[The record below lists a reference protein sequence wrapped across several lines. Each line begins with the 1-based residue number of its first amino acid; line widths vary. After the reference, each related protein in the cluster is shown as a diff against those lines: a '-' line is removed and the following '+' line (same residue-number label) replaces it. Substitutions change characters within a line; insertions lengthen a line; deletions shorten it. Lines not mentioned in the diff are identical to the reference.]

1 MKVIRVHQFGGPE
14 QLKLEDVPDLR
25 PGSGQVVV
33 KIHAIGVNPFDTY
46 IRTGAYPIKP
56 QLPYTPGAD
65 AAGMIASVGSEVK
78 RMHVGDRVYVAGTVS
93 GAYAEQALCQEAQVH
108 PLAKNVSFQQG
119 AAIGVPYAT
128 AYRALLNKAEIKPGE
143 SVLVHGA
150 SGGVGIAAVQLAR
163 SYGAVV
169 IGTAGTDEGR
179 KLVLEEGAH
188 YVLDHHAADMPEQ
201 LSKLTEGKG
210 VDVIVE
216 MLANKNLGKDL
227 TLLAKLGRV
236 VVVGSRGTVEIDPRA
251 TMGRDAKIIG
261 MTVLNAS
268 PEELAGIHAALV
280 AGLESGILRPVIGQ
294 ELPLREAARA
304 HEEVMKPSGAH
315 GKIVLIP

>member
-1 MKVIRVHQFGGPE
+1 MKAIRVHQFGGPE
-14 QLKLEDVPDLR
+14 QLKLENISDVH
-25 PGSGQVVV
+25 PGPGQVVV

-46 IRTGAYPIKP
+46 IRSGAYAIKP

-65 AAGMIASVGSEVK
+65 AAGVIASVGSDVK
-78 RMHVGDRVYVAGTVS
+78 GVNVGQRVYVAGTVS
-93 GAYAEQALCQEAQVH
+93 GAYAEQALCQQAQVH
-108 PLAKNVSFQQG
+108 PLAKNLAFQQG
-119 AAIGVPYAT
+119 AGVGVPYAT
-128 AYRALLNKAEIKPGE
+128 AYRALFHKAEVKPGE

-150 SGGVGIAAVQLAR
+150 SGGTGIAAVQLAR
-163 SYGAVV
+163 ARGAVV

-179 KLVLEEGAH
+179 KLVLKEGAH
-188 YVLDHHAADMPEQ
+188 YALDHHAADLPEQ
-201 LSKLTEGKG
+201 LAKLTEGKG

-236 VVVGSRGTVEIDPRA
+236 VVVGSRGSVDLNPREA
-251 TMGRDAKIIG
+251 MVRDAKILG
-261 MTVLNAS
+261 MTILNAP
-268 PEELAGIHAALV
+268 PEEIAGIHSALV
-280 AGLESGILRPVIGQ
+280 AGLENGTLRPVIGQ
-294 ELPLREAARA
+294 ELPLMEAAHA

>member
-1 MKVIRVHQFGGPE
+1 MKAIRVHQFGGPE

-25 PGSGQVVV
+25 PGPGQVVV

-46 IRTGAYPIKP
+46 IRTGAYAIKP

-65 AAGMIASVGSEVK
+65 AAGMIASVGSDVK
-78 RMHVGDRVYVAGTVS
+78 RVHDGDRVYVAGTVS
-93 GAYAEQALCQEAQVH
+93 GAYAEQALCEEAQVH
-108 PLAKNVSFQQG
+108 PLPKDVSFQQG

-128 AYRALLNKAEIKPGE
+128 AYRSLFNKAEIKPGE

-163 SYGAVV
+163 AYGAVV

-179 KLVLEEGAH
+179 KLVLKEGAH
-188 YVLDHHAADMPEQ
+188 YVLDHHAADMSEQ
-201 LSKLTEGKG
+201 LSRLTDGKG

-216 MLANKNLGKDL
+216 MLANQNLGKDL

-236 VVVGSRGTVEIDPRA
+236 VVVGSRGTVEVNPRD

-280 AGLESGILRPVIGQ
+280 AGLENGNLRPVIGQ
-294 ELPLREAARA
+294 ELPLREATRA

>member
-1 MKVIRVHQFGGPE
+1 MKAIRVQQFGGPE
-14 QLKLEDVPDLR
+14 QLKLEDVPDLH
-25 PGSGQVVV
+25 PGPGQVVV
-33 KIHAIGVNPFDTY
+33 KLHAVGVNPFDTY
-46 IRTGAYPIKP
+46 MRTGTYAIKP

-65 AAGMIASVGSEVK
+65 AAGVIASVGSDVK
-78 RMHVGDRVYVAGTVS
+78 RVKVGDRVYVAGTVS

-108 PLAKNVSFQQG
+108 PLPKNLSFQQG
-119 AAIGVPYAT
+119 AGIGVPYVT
-128 AYRALLNKAEIKPGE
+128 AYRALFNKAETKPGE

-150 SGGVGIAAVQLAR
+150 SGGTGIAAVQLAR
-163 SYGAVV
+163 SRGAIV

-179 KLVLEEGAH
+179 KLVLKEGAH
-188 YVLDHHAADMPEQ
+188 YALDHHAADMPEQ
-201 LSKLTEGKG
+201 LAKLTDGKG
-210 VDVIVE
+210 VDVITE

-236 VVVGSRGTVEIDPRA
+236 VVVGSRGAVEINPRDA
-251 TMGRDAKIIG
+251 MTRDAKILG
-261 MTVLNAS
+261 MTVLNAT
-268 PEELAGIHAALV
+268 PEEAAGILAALI
-280 AGLESGILRPVIGQ
+280 AGLENGTLRPVIGQ

>member
-1 MKVIRVHQFGGPE
+1 MKAIRVHQFGGPE

-25 PGSGQVVV
+25 SGPGQVVV
-33 KIHAIGVNPFDTY
+33 KTHAIGVNPFDTY

-65 AAGMIASVGSEVK
+65 AAGVVATVGSDVK
-78 RMHVGDRVYVAGTVS
+78 HVKVGDRVYVAGTVS
-93 GAYAEQALCQEAQVH
+93 GAYAEQALCEEAQVH
-108 PLAKNVSFQQG
+108 PLPKNVSFQQG

-128 AYRALLNKAEIKPGE
+128 AYRSLFNKAEIKPGE

-163 SYGAVV
+163 AYGAVV

-179 KLVLEEGAH
+179 KLVLKEGAH
-188 YVLDHHAADMPEQ
+188 YVLDHHAADMPER
-201 LSKLTEGKG
+201 LSRLTDGKG

-236 VVVGSRGTVEIDPRA
+236 VVVGSRGTVEINPRD

-280 AGLESGILRPVIGQ
+280 AGLENETLRPVIGH